1 MMLEAVALMLA
12 NRKLAIVDHIVVSV
26 HTLVVDHNLVAI
38 HMQVAAAAISK
49 VGPSVHTVVLHFD
62 LEP

>member
-1 MMLEAVALMLA
+1 M
-12 NRKLAIVDHIVVSV
+12 SV

-62 LEP
+62 LEPCFHMYLERNSFVIPG